1 MTQNQQTAD
10 AYYNLMY
17 ENLGYI
23 VEDKSVKNH
32 AQAFQ
37 LLKKDIEKFAKENNL
52 ECACVSDSIPIKRN
66 TRWSIFS
73 HSFSKDSEVMISLSE
88 KILSASKVINIS
100 ACRYGFSVALPPD
113 DIYHD
118 EIVFNSIPDSQYK
131 GVLFVVTWLTKE
143 PTKDNLALL
152 LEAVTKIK
160 LNFLACERLE
170 RIRAAAQ
177 KGESHVN

>member
-17 ENLGYI
+17 ECLEYI

-37 LLKKDIEKFAKENNL
+37 LVKKDIEKFAKENNL
-52 ECACVSDSIPIKRN
+52 ECACVFDSIPIKRN
-66 TRWSIFS
+66 TRWSIFF
-73 HSFSKDSEVMISLSE
+73 HSFSKDSEAMISLSGNS
-88 KILSASKVINIS
+88 LPTPKVINIS

-118 EIVFNSIPDSQYK
+118 EIAFNYISDSQYK

-143 PTKDNLALL
+143 QTKDNLAML
-152 LEAVTKIK
+152 LEAVNKMK
-160 LNFLACERLE
+160 LNFLAHERLSQ
-170 RIRAAAQ
+170 IRAAAQ
-177 KGESHVN
+177 KGEWHVN

>member
-17 ENLGYI
+17 ESLGYI

-73 HSFSKDSEVMISLSE
+73 HSLSKDSEVMISLSGNSLPTP
-88 KILSASKVINIS
+88 KIINIS
-100 ACRYGFSVALPPD
+100 TCRYGFSVALPPNG
-113 DIYHD
+113 IGHD
-118 EIVFNSIPDSQYK
+118 EIVFNSISDSKYK
-131 GVLFVVTWLTKE
+131 GAFFVVNWLIKD
-143 PTKDNLALL
+143 PTKDNLAML
-152 LEAVTKIK
+152 LETVTRMK
-160 LNFLACERLE
+160 LNFIACEWNE
-170 RIRAAAQ
+170 QIRADAQ
-177 KGESHVN
+177 NK